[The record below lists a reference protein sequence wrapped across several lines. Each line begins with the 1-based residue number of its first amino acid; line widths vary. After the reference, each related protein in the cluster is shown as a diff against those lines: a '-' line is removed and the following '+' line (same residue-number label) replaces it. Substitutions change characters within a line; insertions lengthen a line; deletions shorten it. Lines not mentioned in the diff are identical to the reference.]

1 MRKSVVACALAAAIT
16 NSACGGV
23 GSTPTAEAGRV
34 KEVLHSSAETRQDG
48 SIFGGLV
55 VKPDGT
61 VLLGAAD
68 GDFMRPENVRILTL
82 RRGREPQIFASAKQ
96 LEAAGVEQIE
106 PRLMAL
112 GHRGELLVLGSNE
125 QAFSVIGIDSTGKA
139 QIVASLPVE
148 RRLVYH
154 LTFAALAADPR
165 DGTLYLADRCRI
177 FRASPGGQFELFAG
191 DTGPPGYCATR
202 AEGERLLRNFFDIN
216 GLMVDPLTGALY
228 VSDYARV
235 YRIDGSGVIAI
246 AGRAGGGER
255 GQPGFSGDGGPA
267 TAARLDHPGAMAID
281 SAGDLYIADLNNR
294 RIRKIDRSGTIT
306 TPVGNGN
313 FRRPYEGPAADV
325 AVDATQVAT
334 DAQGHLWATAYSTT
348 SPEDIWSER
357 LITVT
362 LPRGKA
368 PG

>member
-1 MRKSVVACALAAAIT
+1 MRRSLLTCALLAAVT
-16 NSACGGV
+16 TSACGRV
-23 GSTPTAEAGRV
+23 GSVPTAGAGRV
-34 KEVLHSSAETRQDG
+34 KEVLHSAAESRHDG

-61 VLLGAAD
+61 VFLGAAD
-68 GDFMRPENVRILTL
+68 GDFMRPENVRILKI
-82 RRGREPQIFASAKQ
+82 RRGREPEIFASAKQ

-112 GHRGELLVLGSNE
+112 GHRGELLVVGSNE

-139 QIVASLPVE
+139 QVVASLSVE

-177 FRASPGGQFELFAG
+177 YRAVPGGQFELFAG
-191 DTGPPGYCATR
+191 DRGPAGYCATR

-216 GLMVDPLTGALY
+216 GLMIDPRTGALY
-228 VSDYARV
+228 VGDYARV

-267 TAARLDHPGAMAID
+267 ADARLDHPGGMAID
-281 SAGDLYIADLNNR
+281 PAGELYIADLNNR
-294 RIRKIDRSGTIT
+294 RVRKIDRSGNIT
-306 TPVGNGN
+306 TAIGNGN
-313 FRRPYEGPAADV
+313 FRRPYEGPATDV
-325 AVDATQVAT
+325 AVDATQLAI
-334 DAQGHLWATAYSTT
+334 DAQSHLWATAYSTG
-348 SPEDIWSER
+348 SPEDLWSER
-357 LITVT
+357 LVVASVG
-362 LPRGKA
+362 RS
-368 PG
+368 